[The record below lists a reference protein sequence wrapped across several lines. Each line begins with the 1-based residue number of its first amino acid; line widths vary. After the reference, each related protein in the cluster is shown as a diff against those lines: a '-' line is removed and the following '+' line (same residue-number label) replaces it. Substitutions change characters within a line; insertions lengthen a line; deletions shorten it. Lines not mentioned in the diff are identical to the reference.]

1 MPSRL
6 RIVLAGGLGALP
18 FAGVGWQVL
27 HHLEGLRR
35 LGHRVLYLE
44 DTGRWPYDPDAD
56 SLCSDARRAVRYLG
70 ALMRRG
76 GFEGTWA
83 YRDAAGGRL
92 YGIGE
97 RALARELRAADVLIN
112 LSGVTVLGDAL
123 RRIPARVYL
132 ETDPVLP
139 QLEVATGRRFTI
151 ELLASHTHHFTYG
164 ANFGAPDCRVPIQ
177 RFTYRPTLPPVILDW
192 WRAPAR
198 PRGQRPFTTVGNW
211 RQREKDFVWEGRRLR
226 WSKHTE
232 FLRIVELPRL
242 TRVPIELALAHAP
255 SDPGIARLAAAG
267 WRIRSARPLS
277 KDPEAYRSYIRASA
291 GELSVAKEQNV
302 VLRSGWFSDRTA
314 TYLAAGCPAV
324 VQDTAFD
331 AALPTGR
338 GLLAFRGQAHAAA
351 ALAQVVADYRV
362 HCAAAAEIAREYLR
376 AETVL
381 GRMIESL

>member
-1 MPSRL
+1 VPSRL

-18 FAGVGWQVL
+18 FAGVAWQVL

-44 DTGRWPYDPDAD
+44 DTGRWPYDPDRD
-56 SLCSDARRAVRYLG
+56 SLCSDAGPAVRYLQ
-70 ALMRRG
+70 ALMRRH
-76 GFEGTWA
+76 GFEDAWA
-83 YRDAAGGRL
+83 YRDAASGAL

-97 RALARELRAADVLIN
+97 RALARELHAADVLIN
-112 LSGVTVLGDAL
+112 LSGVTLLDDAL
-123 RRIPARVYL
+123 HRIPARVYL

-151 ELLASHTHHFTYG
+151 DLLASHTHHFTYG
-164 ANFGAPDCRVPIQ
+164 SNFGAPDCRVPIQ
-177 RFTYRPTLPPVILDW
+177 RFTYRPTVPPVILDW
-192 WRAPAR
+192 WQTPAR
-198 PRGQRPFTTVGNW
+198 PRGRRPFTTVGNW
-211 RQREKDFVWEGRRLR
+211 RQREKDFLWEGRRLG
-226 WSKHTE
+226 WSKDVE
-232 FLRIVELPRL
+232 FLRIAELPRV
-242 TRVPIELALAHAP
+242 TAVPIELALAHEP
-255 SDPGIARLAAAG
+255 SDPGIRQLIAAG

-277 KDPEAYRSYIRASA
+277 KDPQAYRSYIRASA

-302 VLRSGWFSDRTA
+302 LLRSGWFSDRTA

-331 AALPTGR
+331 AALPTGN
-338 GLLAFRGQAHAAA
+338 GLLAFRGQAQAAS
-351 ALAQVVADYRV
+351 ALAQIAADYRV
-362 HCAAAAEIAREYLR
+362 HSAAAAEIAREHLR